1 MQVVETKES
10 NEFME
15 VVNFNFVQVVS
26 IVVLIL
32 VGIVVVRFAISFDV
46 NAWLQERS
54 NRRRDSLK
62 LLCPHTEIWVNERN
76 ELIVKSYFQSPS
88 GTLDWICSKCQLRTH
103 SQELPDEIANYY
115 AQNPKIYSKKLNQF
129 EKRIKKIYDL

>member
-1 MQVVETKES
+1 
-10 NEFME
+10 ME

-54 NRRRDSLK
+54 NRRRDSLE
-62 LLCPHTEIWVNERN
+62 LLCPHTEIWMNERN
-76 ELIVKSYFQSPS
+76 ELIAKSYFQSPS
-88 GTLDWICSKCQLRTH
+88 GTLDWICSKCQFRTQN
-103 SQELPDEIANYY
+103 QELPDELVRYY
-115 AQNPKIYSKKLNQF
+115 AHNPKIYSKKLKQF
-129 EKRIKKIYDL
+129 QKRTKKIYCL